1 MKSMKNIFKR
11 IINFIR
17 RPKKEIVPV
26 ITPTGIDS
34 LLKNKTALIT
44 GGSSGIG
51 FAIAKT
57 FISSGCKVIIAGSN
71 QDKLSK
77 AISELGDNAKGIQID
92 ISDVKNIKQ
101 KILESAVLFEDNQID
116 ILVNSAG
123 AHHTLSFESMTEE
136 EYDKIMDTNVKGT
149 FFICQA
155 MSEYMIKNSIK
166 GHILNLSSSS
176 ALRPAWGPYQIS
188 KWAIRGFTLG
198 LAEKLQPYG
207 IVVNAIA
214 PGQTATPML
223 GKNNTNDIYNGYALA
238 GRYITPEEIANLA
251 LFMVSDMG
259 NMIVGDTFYI
269 TGGSG
274 VITFEH

>member
-1 MKSMKNIFKR
+1 MKKTIKK
-11 IINFIR
+11 IIGFIR
-17 RPKKEIVPV
+17 HPKKEIIPV
-26 ITPTGIDS
+26 ITPTGIES
-34 LLKNKTALIT
+34 LLNGKIALIT

-51 FAIAKT
+51 YAIAKI
-57 FISSGCKVIIAGSN
+57 FISSGCKVIIAGTN
-71 QDKLSK
+71 QEKLNK
-77 AISELGDNAKGIQID
+77 AVRELGDNAKSIRID
-92 ISDVKNIKQ
+92 VSDVKSIKH
-101 KILESAVLFEDNQID
+101 KITEASCMYAENRID

-123 AHHTLSFESMTEE
+123 AHHTLSFENMTEE

-155 MSEYMIKNSIK
+155 MGEYMIERSIK

-223 GKNNTNDIYNGYALA
+223 GKDDVKDKDIYNGYALA

>member
-1 MKSMKNIFKR
+1 MKNTIKR
-11 IINFIR
+11 ILGIIR
-17 RPKKEIVPV
+17 HPKKEIIPI

-34 LLKNKTALIT
+34 LLTGKIALIT

-51 FAIAKT
+51 YAIAKA
-57 FISSGCKVIIAGSN
+57 FISSGCKVIIAGTN
-71 QDKLSK
+71 QDKLNK
-77 AISELGDNAKGIQID
+77 AVRVLGNNAKSIRID
-92 ISDVKNIKQ
+92 VSDVKCIKHR
-101 KILESAVLFEDNQID
+101 IAEASCMYSENRID

-123 AHHTLSFESMTEE
+123 AHHSLSFGDMTEE

-155 MSEYMIKNSIK
+155 MGEYMIEHKIK

-198 LAEKLQPYG
+198 LAERLQPYG

-223 GKNNTNDIYNGYALA
+223 GKDNVNEIYNGYALA
-238 GRYITPEEIANLA
+238 GRYILPEEIANLA

-274 VITFEH
+274 VITYDH